1 MLSNTKAAIGKMIDD
16 IRAFSYYFSI
26 AMQVIYF
33 AYLLYA
39 IGTDRGILWLNIT
52 LAGLSI
58 AYFVFYVATYNKK
71 ESAIKQMK
79 KSARQLHRWC
89 KLAGKTLTLCVMV
102 YSIYAT
108 TQDVSPTSVIL
119 TALMV
124 VAWVLQLLFSLVI
137 GFLEKE
143 KDLILEAIRKDMD
156 PVTRPARAVSG
167 FFKKFKRQDDD
178 ELSEDEVEDDVAVK

>member
-1 MLSNTKAAIGKMIDD
+1 MIDD
-16 IRAFSYYFSI
+16 IKAFSYYFNLV
-26 AMQVIYF
+26 MQVMYF

-39 IGTDRGILWLNIT
+39 IGTERGVLWLNIL

-58 AYFVFYVATYNKK
+58 LYFVFYVATYNKK
-71 ESAIKQMK
+71 ENAITRMK
-79 KSARQLHRWC
+79 KSARRLHRWC

-108 TQDVSPTSVIL
+108 TQDVSPTSVIM

-124 VAWVLQLLFSLVI
+124 VAWVLQLLFSLII

-143 KDLILEAIRKDMD
+143 KDLILEAIRKDIE
-156 PVTRPARAVSG
+156 PVTKPARAVSG
-167 FFKKFKRQDDD
+167 FFKRFRKSDDD
-178 ELSEDEVEDDVAVK
+178 ELREDEVEEEIIVK